1 MKSKYTLFLSWQSDV
16 NSARSAIESAVKGA
30 ISSLLD
36 TDQLNI
42 ELDESTWNVPGMPK
56 IEDVI
61 KDKIENSDIFV
72 ADITPIA
79 TKDTKQLPN
88 PNVLIELGYALKCL
102 GPERIILV
110 AQNKAGWDVKDLPFD
125 INHHRIQTFKTPSQ
139 CDLRRSIREI
149 TKLKKKVKYSWP
161 HFDIKLSSPSFGFIK
176 SLFGRD
182 KKDQLPVNPTI
193 FEDSEV
199 FFSQRIAYAFPGERG
214 VKWYTKASD
223 IKLHLEKLL
232 HTPLLFS
239 TGNEGGRF
247 CPIWWFGRGS
257 SVEIRSFKH
266 LGGRR
271 FLIGWEEWNISK
283 IAVFQ
288 DSGVYYREYVY
299 VEIDPQKPTNL
310 GQISDRTIELGDT
323 EEYGILK
330 VNPLL
335 HIKMTRHEY
344 DDGGCKRYGILFHGR
359 RELRERY
366 LSRFNFLICAHGSSY
381 NALENSHKFDSGS
394 RYYMDGILNGTV
406 SYDEFH
412 EFLMS
417 FPKPHYRR

>member
-36 TDQLNI
+36 TDRLNI

-79 TKDTKQLPN
+79 TKGTKQLPN

-102 GPERIILV
+102 GPERILLV
-110 AQNKAGWDVKDLPFD
+110 AQNKSGWDVKDLPFD
-125 INHHRIQTFKTPSQ
+125 INHHRILTFKTPSQ

-149 TKLKKKVKYSWP
+149 TKLKRSNYSWSNLK
-161 HFDIKLSSPSFGFIK
+161 IKLPSFVIDSIK
-176 SLFGRD
+176 SIFNRD
-182 KKDQLPVNPTI
+182 KKEHLPVNPTI

-199 FFSQRIAYAFPGERG
+199 FFSQRVAYAFPGVRG
-214 VKWYTKASD
+214 VRWYTKTSD
-223 IKLHLEKLL
+223 IKLHLERLL
-232 HTPLLFS
+232 HSPLIFS
-239 TGNEGGRF
+239 MGNEGGRF

-271 FLIGWEEWNISK
+271 FLIGWEEWKISK

-288 DSGVYYREYVY
+288 DSSVYYREYVY
-299 VEIDPQKPTNL
+299 VESEPQKPTALN
-310 GQISDRTIELGDT
+310 QISDNEIELGNT

-335 HIKMTRHEY
+335 HIKMTRQEY

-359 RELRERY
+359 AELRERY
-366 LSRFNFLICAHGSSY
+366 LSKFNFLICAHGSSY
-381 NALENSHKFDSGS
+381 NAPENSHEFDRGS
-394 RYYMDGILNGTV
+394 KYYMDGILNGSV
-406 SYDEFH
+406 SYEEFH
-412 EFLMS
+412 KFLMA
-417 FPKPHYRR
+417 FPKPHYRGR